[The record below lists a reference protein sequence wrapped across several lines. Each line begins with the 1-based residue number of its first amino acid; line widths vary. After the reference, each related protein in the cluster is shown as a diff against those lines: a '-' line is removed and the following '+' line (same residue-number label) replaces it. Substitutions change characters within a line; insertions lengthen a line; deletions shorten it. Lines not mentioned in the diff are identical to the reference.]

1 MYGIAP
7 HVGGVGIG
15 RVTRTLG
22 DLLTAA
28 LPAARVGDGVRVHA
42 ASGVLRGHVT
52 AVDAGRVVVAPFGGL
67 AGVAVGDRVETSPD
81 ALATILGYGA
91 LGRAFDAMGTPLDGR
106 AALRGTAVR
115 VGEHTA
121 LAQRLAVTAAFWT
134 GVRALDGLLTIGRG
148 ARVGI
153 FGAPGAGK
161 TTLLETIAR
170 GARGDAIVVAL
181 VGERGREAAGWLRRV
196 DARTTVVCAT
206 ADRPASERA
215 RAADVAMAQAETLRD
230 RGLHVVLIV
239 DSLAR
244 YAGARRQKR
253 TPLGEPV
260 GRGGYAPA
268 VLAALGRYLERAGV
282 APHGSITVLAS
293 VLSDGADER
302 EPLSDAAR
310 AALDGHVAL
319 SLDLARAGHF
329 PAIDVLA
336 SASRTMGDVAG
347 DAHQADAQI
356 VRAALAL
363 LADTRD
369 LRLLGLANAHD
380 ATLARAISAEPDIRG
395 FLAQQEPSNPEATL
409 GELARVAALLRGC

>member
-1 MYGIAP
+1 M
-7 HVGGVGIG
+7 
-15 RVTRTLG
+15 G

-161 TTLLETIAR
+161 TTLLETSAR

-244 YAGARRQKR
+244 YAGALREQRSGC
-253 TPLGEPV
+253 GEPV
-260 GRGGYAPA
+260 GRGGYPA
-268 VLAALGRYLERAGV
+268 SVWAELARYLERAGNGR
-282 APHGSITVLAS
+282 HGSITLLAT

-302 EPLSDAAR
+302 EPLSEAAR
-310 AALDGHVAL
+310 SLLDGHVAL
-319 SLDLARAGHF
+319 SSALAQAGHF
-329 PAIDVLA
+329 PAIDVLQ
-336 SASRTMGDVAG
+336 SASRTMAAVVSSAHGT
-347 DAHQADAQI
+347 DARR

-363 LADTRD
+363 LAQTQDARAF
-369 LRLLGLANAHD
+369 GLATDGDPALRS
-380 ATLARAISAEPDIRG
+380 AVRAEAALG
-395 FLAQQEPSNPEATL
+395 AFLRQREPSAPQETVRSL
-409 GELARVAALLRGC
+409 RSLAALVEPQA